1 MSRKSRSIKG
11 IRDLTWSERKGLVQ
25 QTFADF
31 IIEKGLFHGAALSYY
46 TIFAMVPII
55 YLSIA
60 TFGAFIGQKTMIDI
74 ITRLLHEQIGIADV
88 SGIITFLETVDF
100 EKGNI
105 VLRIIGIIAL
115 IISSTAIFAS
125 LKNSINTFFDIE
137 RIYDS
142 KRTRI
147 LSNLLSR
154 LISVGLLGFIAAVII
169 IAYFAQVIV
178 ISFGNKLLGDM
189 AISGFMM
196 SLLQHGVGILANC
209 LIFGFVFKYLHDG
222 VIRWKLAWM
231 GSFVTAILLYLGQVL
246 IQYYLTHF
254 FFAKD
259 GGIAGALL
267 VILAYMYYSSQM
279 IFLGAKF
286 TAVYARAVGHPITVK
301 VSRKREMTI
310 HHPGED
316 PEPVD

>member
-1 MSRKSRSIKG
+1 MSRKSSSIKG
-11 IRDLTWSERKGLVQ
+11 IRDLSWQERKGLVKN
-25 QTFADF
+25 TFADF

-60 TFGAFIGQKTMIDI
+60 TFGSIIGQPTMIEI
-74 ITRLLHEQIGIADV
+74 ITKLLHEQVGIRDV
-88 SGIITFLETVDF
+88 SGIISFLETIDF
-100 EKGNI
+100 EKGNF

-115 IISSTAIFAS
+115 IVSSTAIFAS
-125 LKNSINTFFDIE
+125 LKNSMNTFFDLE

-142 KRTRI
+142 HRTRI

-154 LISVGLLGFIAAVII
+154 LISVGLLGLFAAVII
-169 IAYFAQVIV
+169 ITYFAQIILV
-178 ISFGNKLLGDM
+178 SFGHKIFGNVT
-189 AISGFMM
+189 GFSSFVMN
-196 SLLQHGVGILANC
+196 LTQHIVGILANL

-222 VIRWKLAWM
+222 VIRWKLAWS
-231 GSFVTAILLYLGQVL
+231 GAFVTSILLYIGQLL
-246 IQYYLTHF
+246 IQFYLANF

-286 TAVYARAVGHPITVK
+286 TAVYARIVGHPITVK
-301 VSRKREMTI
+301 VSKKKEMKV
-310 HHPGED
+310 HHPS
-316 PEPVD
+316 